1 MTSGEAPGDA
11 TYGWEMFVA
20 FVAAVVGL
28 SIVVAVLALV
38 GSWWMLGV
46 AMVAHVAVT
55 ATMMKL
61 VLGALGSEEHA
72 YPGAHQAEAASRAAI
87 ACRVST
93 RAGARR
99 QQHAVGV

>member
-20 FVAAVVGL
+20 FIAAVL
-28 SIVVAVLALV
+28 AITITVAVLALV

-46 AMVAHVAVT
+46 AMVVHVAVT

-72 YPGAHQAEAASRAAI
+72 YPDARQAEAASRAAI
-87 ACRVST
+87 AYRLSAP
-93 RAGARR
+93 AGAR
-99 QQHAVGV
+99 QQLAVGV